1 MAGGLGWPGGS
12 GWRSPGQPRWLQPPA
27 RLPIFDTFTRP
38 TLLLASVP
46 AHVVAERLGHA
57 DPSIALRVSA
67 LLRQHA
73 AGVADVFARAIEDE
87 AAAAVGN
94 GLSKLAAR

>member
-1 MAGGLGWPGGS
+1 M
-12 GWRSPGQPRWLQPPA
+12 
-27 RLPIFDTFTRP
+27 
-38 TLLLASVP
+38 
-46 AHVVAERLGHA
+46 AERLGHA